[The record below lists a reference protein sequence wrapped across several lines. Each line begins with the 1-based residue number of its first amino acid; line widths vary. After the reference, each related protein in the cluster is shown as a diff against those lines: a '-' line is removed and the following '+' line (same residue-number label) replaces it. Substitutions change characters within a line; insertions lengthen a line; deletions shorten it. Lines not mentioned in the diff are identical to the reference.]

1 VERLVAAGVEFEQ
14 LPADQ
19 PWLWREAQLR
29 DPAGNQLC
37 LYRARSNRRYPPWRV
52 TEERI

>member
-1 VERLVAAGVEFEQ
+1 VAAGVEFEQ

-19 PWLWREAQLR
+19 REAQLR